1 MATYKK
7 RGGKPKSKQV
17 ENTDLDALEQDSTT
31 AEVFN
36 TLDEGANR
44 TEKWVEKNQNIIL
57 IVVGVVAVAVL
68 GYLAYINF
76 VQEPKEAEGMNEMYQ
91 AQTYFDTALNA
102 TNGQD
107 SIYNLALNGGK
118 GKYGFLKIIDNYGGT
133 KAGNLANY
141 YAGMAYLNTNDYQNA
156 ISYLSDFSSD
166 DAMLGPLAKGAIGD
180 AFVQLNQKDEALGYY
195 ETAATMQTN
204 EFTSPRFLL
213 KAGVTA
219 LALGKGDVAKKHLKN
234 LVDNY
239 AASAEATKAKAY
251 LAQAE
256 AMNE

>member
-7 RGGKPKSKQV
+7 RGGKPKNTRV
-17 ENTDLDALEQDSTT
+17 ENSDIEALEQDSTT

-57 IVVGVVAVAVL
+57 TVVGVVAVAVL
-68 GYLAYINF
+68 AYLAYVNF
-76 VQEPKEAEGMNEMYQ
+76 VQKPKEAEGMNEMYQ

-141 YAGMAYLNTNDYQNA
+141 YAGTAYMNMNDYKNA
-156 ISYLSDFSSD
+156 IKYLSDFESD

-180 AFVQLNQKDEALGYY
+180 AFAQLDQKDEALGYY
-195 ETAATMQTN
+195 ETAATMQEN

-213 KAGVTA
+213 KAGITA
-219 LALGKGDVAKKHLKN
+219 MALGKADVAKKHLN
-234 LVDNY
+234 NIVENY
-239 AASAEATKAKAY
+239 ATSAEAAKAKVY

-256 AMNE
+256 AMN